1 MDNKYKLEA
10 PNVKHNRDL
19 TGKLPK
25 HFDPEILPDPRD
37 GFMLGISARRGMG
50 KSFLLYNLLS
60 KFYRGCFDMV
70 YIFNPSLDN
79 DLTLSEESL
88 GLPPESFHNHI
99 DPEFIQ
105 SILDKQ
111 IQQKKEYDMGKMKKK
126 HLDRILMVFDDCI
139 TDDNF
144 SSNKNTN
151 ILNTLAFRGRHLRT
165 SVMICTQ
172 YYNGLSRRF
181 RVNVPNWI
189 FFRTD
194 NKKER
199 KAIVEE
205 QGGICDEKRFE
216 EMFDYATKEDYDF
229 FYIYGT
235 CPNRKNQFRRNIE
248 NIITYE

>member
-1 MDNKYKLEA
+1 MNYNLDA
-10 PNVKHNRDL
+10 PKVKHNREL

-25 HFDPEILPDPRD
+25 NFDPEMLPDPRE
-37 GFMLGISARRGMG
+37 GFMLGLVARRGMG
-50 KSFLLYNLLS
+50 KSFLIYNLLT
-60 KFYRGCFDMV
+60 KFYKGCFDMV
-70 YIFNPSLDN
+70 YIFNPSYLN
-79 DLTLSEESL
+79 DMTLSPDSL
-88 GLPPESFHNHI
+88 GLPEESFYDKI
-99 DPEFIQ
+99 DPEAIEA
-105 SILDKQ
+105 IIAKQ
-111 IQQKKEYDMGKMKKK
+111 IQQKKDYDAGKMKKK

-194 NKKER
+194 NRKER
-199 KAIVEE
+199 KAIIEE

-216 EMFDYATKEDYDF
+216 EMFDYATKEDRDF